1 MAWHHRGKRP
11 WLKAAAGRE
20 MVGASGSRGLPERRL
35 GGRCFGLVGAPAS
48 GGAAG
53 ADEKVRLAACVALS
67 HVRGVKPGPA
77 AGRGGGR
84 RGPRRAAG
92 RELVVWD
99 VEGER
104 AGRDV

>member
-35 GGRCFGLVGAPAS
+35 GGRGFGLVGVAAS
-48 GGAAG
+48 RGAAG
-53 ADEKVRLAACVALS
+53 ADEEVQVAACVGLS
-67 HVRGVKPGPA
+67 HVLGVKPGPA

-84 RGPRRAAG
+84 GGARRAAG
-92 RELVVWD
+92 RVPGVWGG
-99 VEGER
+99 EG
-104 AGRDV
+104 